1 MMGETSGGEP
11 AVAMK
16 NCSFVYPNGRRVLDN
31 LSWRLAPG
39 DFAVLTGP
47 TGAGKTT
54 LMRLLLRLAL
64 PESGEVYVL
73 GEDLVR
79 LPARRRPELRRRI
92 GVVGQEL
99 SLLND
104 RSVEQNLR
112 LALAVRGKRGGA
124 ATRRVGQLLTE
135 GKLMHR
141 RHDLPS
147 QLSGGERQRL
157 AVARAAA
164 GYPDLVLADE
174 PTAHLDAE
182 NADAVTHSLSRLQ
195 TAGATVIVVTHSPG
209 HFETVTGARFYNLQR
224 GTIVEAQK

>member
-1 MMGETSGGEP
+1 MGETSGGEP
-11 AVAMK
+11 AVAIK
-16 NCSFVYPNGRRVLDN
+16 DCSFVYPNGRRVLEN

-39 DFAVLTGP
+39 AFAVLTGP

-54 LMRLLLRLAL
+54 LIRLLLRLAL
-64 PESGEVYVL
+64 PESGELYVL

-147 QLSGGERQRL
+147 QLSGGEKQRL
-157 AVARAAA
+157 ALARAAA

-174 PTAHLDAE
+174 PTAHLDLE
-182 NADAVTHSLSRLQ
+182 NAAAVTYWLSRLQ
-195 TAGATVIVVTHSPG
+195 TAGATVIVVTHTPQ
-209 HFETVTGARFYNLQR
+209 HFESVTGARLYRLLN
-224 GTIVEAQK
+224 GTIEEVQR

>member
-1 MMGETSGGEP
+1 MMGETTGGEP
-11 AVAMK
+11 AVAIK
-16 NCSFVYPNGRRVLDN
+16 DCSFVYPNGRRVLEN
-31 LSWRLAPG
+31 LSWRLSPG
-39 DFAVLTGP
+39 AFAVLTGP

-54 LMRLLLRLAL
+54 LIRLLLRLAL
-64 PESGEVYVL
+64 PESGELYVL
-73 GEDLVR
+73 GEDLIR
-79 LPARRRPELRRRI
+79 LPARRRPALRRRI

-112 LALAVRGKRGGA
+112 LALSVRGKRGGA
-124 ATRRVGQLLTE
+124 ASRRVGQLLTE

-182 NADAVTHSLSRLQ
+182 NAAAVTYSLSRLQ
-195 TAGATVIVVTHSPG
+195 TAGATVIVVTHSPK
-209 HFETVTGARFYNLQR
+209 HFESVTGAKMFVLQR
-224 GTIVEAQK
+224 GAIVDGSS